1 MGFGGT
7 GSGGGG
13 GLSEAEVQAIADVA
27 QGAAEDAAAVY
38 TDTVFAAAAAADIM
52 AIPFK
57 SAEFYLIG
65 SHTGA
70 TTGQP
75 SNRSVLMLPFRPA
88 KSCTLAKV
96 AVEQTTAG
104 EAGSKIRLLVFDDV
118 DGLPTNVLWQSSD
131 IAGDGANGEKSED
144 PNLAVVPSE
153 LYYAGVQC
161 HTATTT
167 RPTLRYFQSTVAG
180 ARTRTS
186 VVTSTGRQGFGYP
199 MGNDGNVTNP
209 LVAATITVGAGT
221 MPCFWLQ
228 AD

>member
-1 MGFGGT
+1 MGSYYA
-7 GSGGGG
+7 GSGG
-13 GLSEAEVQAIADVA
+13 GLSEEDVQVIAD
-27 QGAAEDAAAVY
+27 AAEDAAAVY
-38 TDTVFAAAAAADIM
+38 TDTVFAAAAAADIA

-57 SAEFYLIG
+57 STEFYLIG
-65 SHTGA
+65 SHTGG

-75 SNRSVLMLPFRPA
+75 ANRTVLMLPFRPA
-88 KSCTLAKV
+88 KSCTLSKL

-104 EAGSKIRLLVFDDV
+104 EAGSKIRLLIFDDV

-131 IAGDGANGEKSED
+131 VAGDGANGEKSAD
-144 PNLAVVPSE
+144 PDLAIVPSK

-167 RPTLRYFQSTVAG
+167 RPTLRYFQSPVSG
-180 ARTRTS
+180 ARTRTTA
-186 VVTSTGRQGFGYP
+186 VAVTGRQGFGYP
-199 MGNDGNVTNP
+199 MGSDGNVTNP

-221 MPCFWLQ
+221 MPIFWIV

>member
-7 GSGGGG
+7 GSGGGGG
-13 GLSEAEVQAIADVA
+13 GLSEAEVQAIAD
-27 QGAAEDAAAVY
+27 AAEDAAGVY
-38 TDTVFAAAAAADIM
+38 TDAAIALRDAADIM

-57 SAEFYLIG
+57 STEFYLIG

-70 TTGQP
+70 TTSVP
-75 SNRSVLMLPFRPA
+75 ANRTVLMLPFRPA
-88 KSCTLAKV
+88 KSCTLSKV

-104 EAGSKIRLLVFDDV
+104 EAGSKIRLLIFDNV

-144 PNLAVVPSE
+144 PNLAIVPSA

-167 RPTLRYFQSTVAG
+167 RPTLRFFQSPVAG
-180 ARTRTS
+180 ARTRTTA
-186 VVTSTGRQGFGYP
+186 VAVTGRQGFGYP

-209 LVAATITVGAGT
+209 LVAATISVGAGT